1 MYAMS
6 WDRDYS
12 LYKYET
18 IQDPYS
24 IEYVEDEVK
33 IDLSLDELLEKEELE
48 LEEMELEG
56 EVF

>member
-24 IEYVEDEVK
+24 VEFIEDEVK
-33 IDLSLDELLEKEELE
+33 IDLSLDELLEKELE